1 MVDMTKGSIEQLLS
15 KLITDITTIRNENK
29 SQLNDNFNVFSAMRN
44 NCDEVRLHSRFI
56 ASILDNNAPHN
67 LGTTP
72 IKELFDIIGIPNT
85 LPNEP
90 KLNVLPNYYEKKEEH
105 EIDILITT
113 KRHAVIIENKINHID
128 TNYSEDLKDAN
139 NNVILKGQLERY
151 YDAIQKNGYQCD
163 NIYVVYLTKDGHQ
176 PSDESVGNDRK
187 KPVFPELKNKVIS
200 ISYRQHILQWL
211 QRLSTNIEDKRISF
225 FINQYMDIVEEITE
239 SSSIEERKKLLS
251 IIGNLS
257 EQEKAVLS
265 YLFKNK
271 QHILWHNADEFL
283 HTLIKESR
291 RRAKVRFQG
300 IEFDGPPT
308 KDDTHFDD
316 IIGNALT
323 KIISDGKNKDFNAIY
338 LSQRGVTWYITID
351 RDSQSLYFCI
361 NNKYYKKQ
369 TSRKAKLPS
378 SVIDWL
384 ESNDYQQ
391 LFENDPSYYWIYFS
405 TEGEYIKLTDEACKQ
420 TIMLTDNEYRA
431 KIVDKILDELEK
443 AMTTVDKLIASEL
456 KKQIK
461 P

>member
-1 MVDMTKGSIEQLLS
+1 MVDMTKGSIERLLS
-15 KLITDITTIRNENK
+15 KLITDITAIRNENK

-56 ASILDNNAPHN
+56 ASILDKNAPHN

-113 KRHAVIIENKINHID
+113 NRHAVIIENKINHID
-128 TNYSEDLKDAN
+128 TNYSEDFKDAN

-151 YDAIQKNGYQCD
+151 YDAIIKKGYQRS

-225 FINQYMDIVEEITE
+225 FINQYMDLVEEITE

-283 HTLIKESR
+283 HTLIKKSR

-300 IEFDGPPT
+300 IEFDGTPT

-323 KIISDGKNKDFNAIY
+323 KIISEGKNKDFNAIY

-369 TSRKAKLPS
+369 TSRKAKLPP
-378 SVIDWL
+378 SVLDWL

-405 TEGEYIKLTDEACKQ
+405 TDGEYIKLTDEACKQ